1 MSALAVALM
10 MLTSIAS
17 ASEADNVEAREAA
30 LAKLDKPLQA
40 MRVKELQALLSE
52 RGAPKTYWKILNDF
66 MVRSDVYG
74 RPGRSNVADH

>member
-1 MSALAVALM
+1 MMVSRLVRTMSALAVALI

-52 RGAPKTYWKILNDF
+52 RGAP
-66 MVRSDVYG
+66 RSY
-74 RPGRSNVADH
+74 